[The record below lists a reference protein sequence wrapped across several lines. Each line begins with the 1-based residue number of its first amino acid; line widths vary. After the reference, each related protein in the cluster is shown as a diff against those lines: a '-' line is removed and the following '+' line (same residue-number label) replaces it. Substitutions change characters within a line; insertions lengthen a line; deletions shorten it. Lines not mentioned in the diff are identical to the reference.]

1 MAALHYYKA
10 FGLTI
15 SSCFDI
21 PAFSTC
27 PKEEADAMVTSGKV
41 PATLSNPVSK
51 GVCFEA
57 SPNEF
62 LFHHPNIGNALV
74 KDGNRIIIQKSKKA
88 SSQNINNFISTILIT
103 ALIQQRKILTLHGSA
118 VLYKGKAILFCGHSG
133 HGKSTIAAAF
143 NQKGF
148 PVIADDLSAVIWHN
162 QQAFIIP
169 SFPKIKLWKDILHYF
184 PEFDQQKETFHPE
197 MNKYYINMAGSFS
210 PDPVPISHIFIL
222 KRHNKEIFKLSKL
235 QGIKKFEELK
245 KNTFRM
251 RFIEGFQLTE
261 THFKTGTRLA
271 GATPMSLIER
281 PHGNKKAPEESYE
294 KITTYLEQDGQ
305 T

>member
-1 MAALHYYKA
+1 MAKLHYYKA

-27 PKEEADAMVTSGKV
+27 PKGETDAIITSGEV
-41 PATLSNPVSK
+41 PAALTNPVTK

-62 LFHHPNIGNALV
+62 LFHHRNIGNALV
-74 KDGNRIIIQKSKKA
+74 KNGNYIIIQKSKKA
-88 SSQNINNFISTILIT
+88 SPQNINNFISTILIT

-118 VLYKGKAILFCGHSG
+118 VLYKGKAVLFCGHSG

-148 PVIADDLSAVIWHN
+148 PVIADDLSAVTWHN
-162 QQAFIIP
+162 QQAVVIP
-169 SFPKIKLWKDILHYF
+169 SFPKIKLWKDILHFF
-184 PEFDQQKETFHPE
+184 PEFNEQKESFHPE
-197 MNKYYINMAGSFS
+197 MNKFYINMADHFS
-210 PDPVPISHIFIL
+210 AEPVPISHIFIL
-222 KRHNKEIFKLSKL
+222 KRHNKETFNLSKL

-251 RFIEGFQLTE
+251 RFIEGFQLTDA
-261 THFKTGTRLA
+261 HFKSASRLA
-271 GATPMSLIER
+271 GAIPISLIER
-281 PHGNKKAPEESYE
+281 PHGNKRAPEESYE